1 MNDVYI
7 VTVNNMEL
15 ESVEVYFWY
24 NGEWQRVV
32 NYFDTDWLVYWQKK
46 MITTEELDKIEN
58 TVYTKVDELLSNY
71 I

>member
-1 MNDVYI
+1 
-7 VTVNNMEL
+7 MEL
-15 ESVEVYFWY
+15 EPVEVYFWY